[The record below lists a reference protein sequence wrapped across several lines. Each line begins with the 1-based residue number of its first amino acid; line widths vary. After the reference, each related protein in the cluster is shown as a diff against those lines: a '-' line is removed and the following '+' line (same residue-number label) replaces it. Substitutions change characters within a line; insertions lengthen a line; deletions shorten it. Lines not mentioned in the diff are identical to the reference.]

1 MTGMRFIIRRVE
13 AVRTLIRDRAGAVMV
28 EFALA
33 LPLLLLLLAGGYEL
47 GRAIW
52 HHHLVDK
59 GVRDATRYL
68 TRVPNPTDAAS
79 IERARRLLVA
89 GSFDAAATP
98 VLADWVLDPSL
109 VQVAVQLQTLD
120 NSLGEF
126 RGPDGGVANI
136 DVVKLT
142 ATVQYN
148 GVGLLPFIGFADGM
162 TMVVSHEERHIGE

>member
-1 MTGMRFIIRRVE
+1 
-13 AVRTLIRDRAGAVMV
+13 MV

-47 GRAIW
+47 GRAVW

-79 IERARRLLVA
+79 VARAKQLLMTGTLDA
-89 GSFDAAATP
+89 GATP
-98 VLADWVLDPSL
+98 VLRDWVVDPAL

-120 NSLGEF
+120 NSLGAF

-148 GVGLLPFIGFADGM
+148 GIGLLPFIGFAGGIS
-162 TMVVSHEERHIGE
+162 MVVSHEERHIGE